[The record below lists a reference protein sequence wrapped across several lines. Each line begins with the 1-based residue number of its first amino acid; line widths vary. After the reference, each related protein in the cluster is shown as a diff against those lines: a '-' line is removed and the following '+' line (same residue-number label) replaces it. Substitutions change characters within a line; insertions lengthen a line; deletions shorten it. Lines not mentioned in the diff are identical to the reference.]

1 MGERGRKR
9 EGERERRERDREEN
23 EREREYRER
32 ENITSFL
39 TGISEINPLQSI
51 IRSI

>member
-1 MGERGRKR
+1 MGERGR
-9 EGERERRERDREEN
+9 ERERERERKEREREDK

-32 ENITSFL
+32 DNITSFL
-39 TGISEINPLQSI
+39 TGISEINPLKSI

>member
-1 MGERGRKR
+1 MRER
-9 EGERERRERDREEN
+9 ERERREREREDKERLQ
-23 EREREYRER
+23 RERE

-39 TGISEINPLQSI
+39 TGISEINPLKSI